1 MDAVLRQSKA
11 VCPFLKKTC
20 PATLRSLST
29 TTPARQASPGG
40 GRMSNL
46 QTMARRCPVM
56 GKALAMQTAKN
67 SKLGGL
73 GGVAALGA
81 IRAFTGKAGSGKAK
95 LHTTSSKEARPIE
108 GAVFGRDSGMLFCC
122 KIFIYPANPQKSHI
136 PNMANPPAKSPTTK
150 MP

>member
-1 MDAVLRQSKA
+1 
-11 VCPFLKKTC
+11 
-20 PATLRSLST
+20 
-29 TTPARQASPGG
+29 
-40 GRMSNL
+40 
-46 QTMARRCPVM
+46 M